1 MPYYSLTD
9 GFAGLN
15 AGIKSLGASLQNGYE
30 QQYRQ
35 AVGSKMAAGDYDGA
49 AQLAYTHGDIQT
61 AQGIQQFQQQKQSN
75 DLLNAGLGGML
86 GNRASPPGAS
96 PAAVLQAQGG
106 LSASLAPQGSNPI
119 APPAPAPPA
128 PAGPR
133 GSDGAAAALGISPLA
148 PRTAQ
153 YFQQNGVVG
162 NPLGAAA
169 LAAGFQAESGYNPS
183 ATAKGDGRDESSAVN
198 IGQWNGSRAVDFRN
212 FYTANKLDAS
222 DPQTGLAFAKY
233 ELQNK
238 PEYTSVVSALNSA
251 TSPEE
256 ANAAALG
263 YWSPKGYTK
272 SNPQGAADWD
282 RRLAYTRAILGSL
295 AQAASAPPQG
305 GPGASPPQAGAMP
318 PSAPG
323 ARIGLDGQPV
333 GFNPT
338 VGSDTSPLRS
348 APVQAQPGSSA
359 PPDPPVAINGKP
371 WTRES
376 AAEDDSEESPSV
388 ADVAR
393 AQGIPWVGGEGDDDE
408 GHVDPSWRP
417 AGGVPPGASAPPAA
431 PGGATPQQ
439 QAAMRQ
445 LPPAA
450 ARSVATTI
458 ATTLPGST
466 DRLNQ
471 LLRLQML
478 AGMAKNQGA
487 SDALK
492 TMIEIE
498 KGKVTP
504 TDTMKGYALQIQ
516 QEQAQQQAD
525 IAAGRQPKPLTPYV
539 DFISKERTPQGQTE
553 LEYALKS
560 WKRLGFPNPSTID
573 ADPAARRF
581 WSIAS
586 QKALGMLP
594 PGPAAAV
601 TGNRPGA
608 SPVLGAAPAR
618 PYSGGS
624 SISPMPQFADPSNPG
639 YVRLKP
645 DDPYIDGQVRQ

>member
-15 AGIKSLGASLQNGYE
+15 AGIKNLGASLQNGYE
-30 QQYRQ
+30 QQYKQ

-49 AQLAYTHGDIQT
+49 VQLAYTHGDIQT
-61 AQGIQQFQQQKQSN
+61 AQGIQQFQRQKQSN
-75 DLLNAGLGGML
+75 DLLNSGLGSLL
-86 GNRASPPGAS
+86 GIRPSAPGAS
-96 PAAVLQAQGG
+96 ATGTPPAQAG
-106 LSASLAPQGSNPI
+106 LSDPI
-119 APPAPAPPA
+119 SPVAPAPPA
-128 PAGPR
+128 PADPR
-133 GSDGAAAALGISPLA
+133 AGDGGALPLGISPLA

-153 YFQQNGVVG
+153 YLQQSGVVG

-183 ATAKGDGRDESSAVN
+183 AIAIGDGKDGSNAVN
-198 IGQWNGSRAVDFRN
+198 IGQWNGSRAVDFRY
-212 FYTANKLDAS
+212 FYTANKLDPG
-222 DPQTGLAFAKY
+222 DPRTGLAFAKY

-238 PEYTSVVSALNSA
+238 PEYMSVVSALNSA
-251 TSPEE
+251 TSPEA

-305 GPGASPPQAGAMP
+305 GAGASPPQAAAMT

-323 ARIGLDGQPV
+323 ARIGLDGPPASPSPAL
-333 GFNPT
+333 GP
-338 VGSDTSPLRS
+338 DTSPLRS
-348 APVQAQPGSSA
+348 APVQAPPGPGA
-359 PPDPPVAINGKP
+359 PPDPPVAINGKA
-371 WTRES
+371 WTRQS
-376 AAEDDSEESPSV
+376 AAADDSEDSPSV

-417 AGGVPPGASAPPAA
+417 AGGVSPGASAPAAA

-439 QAAMRQ
+439 QAAVRQ

-458 ATTLPGST
+458 ATTLAGST
-466 DRLNQ
+466 NRLNQ

-487 SDALK
+487 SEALK

-525 IAAGRQPKPLTPYV
+525 IAAGRQPKPLTPYA

-553 LEYALKS
+553 LEYALKN

-581 WSIAS
+581 WSIVS

-594 PGPAAAV
+594 PGTAPPSTAID
-601 TGNRPGA
+601 
-608 SPVLGAAPAR
+608 PAR
-618 PYSGGS
+618 ARSWAQLPRDPMAVAYLSRRCRNSRIRPTPVTSG
-624 SISPMPQFADPSNPG
+624 
-639 YVRLKP
+639 
-645 DDPYIDGQVRQ
+645 